1 MKILVSVPWD
11 FSINSYL
18 TEMFSTKKRGSAEIF
33 FFFFLQHYN
42 LNLLINEIVKD
53 FEQKY
58 GRN

>member
-18 TEMFSTKKRGSAEIF
+18 TEMFSTKKRRSVEAF
-33 FFFFLQHYN
+33 FFFFYN
-42 LNLLINEIVKD
+42 LNLLISEIVKD

-58 GRN
+58 GGN

>member
-18 TEMFSTKKRGSAEIF
+18 TEMFSTKKRGSVEI

>member
-18 TEMFSTKKRGSAEIF
+18 TEMFSTKKRGSVEIF